1 MNRLP
6 KKLLKLRK
14 HYNYSQSKVA
24 EVLGV
29 DVVEYMAI
37 ENGNKV
43 CDFEQCKKLA
53 SFYRIKVIELF
64 SNSSSVGLHTVK
76 GPSGNDEYYFLPDK
90 TLREKIKKYSRVHPI
105 RSIGIVVTFI
115 LVIVFSIYNVTHTD
129 FENLSI
135 NAINRLSVSSSN
147 IYFIDGTTNVYEAYK
162 TNDEHVSYVAD
173 ASVVKVVAGNGFG
186 AVLTSDGKVT
196 ILGNL
201 ESNGGSNQDSNPNW
215 SRIIDIAAGDNH
227 LLALNDKGKVFAI
240 GDNTY
245 NQCDVDSFKNIVKI
259 FASKTGSIVEDED
272 GKLSFCGIM
281 LGSSQIKNYESPLDI
296 SSSENYLLIVNSDK
310 TVTCISRFSNELAT
324 NRWTNIVDVAAGNN
338 FVAGLRSDGTVL
350 VNSDNEDIV
359 LNASKWSN
367 IIAIGSYNDY
377 LVAYDGSKIYGTGE
391 SDIFEFDQA
400 YAIGTALA
408 TVSNVKI
415 SIGSSVAVSFDS
427 VSNASG
433 YEVSLVNQD
442 GTVINTYNVTSNA
455 TINFP
460 IDALYSETSYNI
472 IITSLG
478 DGKKYLDSE
487 RLIVPFTYQNN
498 DNQENDDYVDLD
510 FDYTNMTIE
519 ELETYLKSVGI
530 SHITPI
536 ALDYEC
542 GENESVIRAVNGV
555 SSGQR
560 YSRSALANA
569 TVSYNYCKVGNSDEE
584 HLDDK
589 G

>member
-90 TLREKIKKYSRVHPI
+90 TLKEKIKKYSRVHPI

-201 ESNGGSNQDSNPNW
+201 ESNGGSNLNW
-215 SRIIDIAAGDNH
+215 SRIVDIAAGDNH

-391 SDIFEFDQA
+391 SDIYKFDQA

>member
-90 TLREKIKKYSRVHPI
+90 TLKEKIKKYSRVHPI

-201 ESNGGSNQDSNPNW
+201 GSNGGSNPNW
-215 SRIIDIAAGDNH
+215 SRIVDIAAGDNH

-391 SDIFEFDQA
+391 SDVYQFDQA

>member
-90 TLREKIKKYSRVHPI
+90 TLKEKIKKYSRVHPI

-201 ESNGGSNQDSNPNW
+201 GGSNPSW